1 LAKEGKRLNLVRP
14 GDGLRTTLIVAIG
27 QEHDVAFS
35 FIGDGG
41 GCVVRT
47 SGAVEHFLT
56 PQKASPDQPNVLAA
70 SLGPQ
75 MEGEPVV
82 GAIQRNPGDLIL
94 VGTDGVFDRVNDSFP
109 KDVLRAAIQ
118 FKGDFMKTA
127 GLIVEEM
134 ASVKDPL
141 LGYVCDD
148 NLSLGIMGDG
158 SAPVLAPGFWNTRK
172 APQEEANS
180 GKAEEVCNVQ
190 SR

>member
-1 LAKEGKRLNLVRP
+1 M
-14 GDGLRTTLIVAIG
+14 LIA
-27 QEHDVAFS
+27 EERDVAFC

-41 GCVVRT
+41 GCIMRT

-82 GAIQRNPGDLIL
+82 GTIQRNPGDLIL
-94 VGTDGVFDRVNDSFP
+94 VGTDGIFDRVNDSFP

-118 FKGDFMKTA
+118 CKGDLMKTA
-127 GLIVEEM
+127 GLIVEEL
-134 ASVKDPL
+134 ASTKDD

-148 NLSLGIMGDG
+148 NLTLGIMGDG
-158 SAPVLAPGFWNTRK
+158 SAPVLAPGFWNARK
-172 APQEEANS
+172 VAQEEANNP
-180 GKAEEVCNVQ
+180 KAEGVSDE